1 MTNISATI
9 YKIYV
14 KKEIVM
20 AKISSVKAFEILDSR
35 GTPTVECE
43 VLLTDGTKGVA
54 SVPSGASTG
63 MHEACELRDGDMDRY
78 GGRGVLSA
86 VKNVNCTI
94 SEILVGKDAF
104 DQNNI
109 DNLMI
114 SYDTS
119 INKSKLGA
127 NAILSVSLAACDAA
141 AKSLGIS
148 LYRYLGGIIPD
159 KKLPTP
165 MMNVLN
171 GGAHAMN
178 NIDIQEFMIVP
189 RGDALFSESV
199 RMCAE
204 VYAAL
209 KKLLSKRGLSVSLGD
224 EGGFAPNLKSDEE
237 ALEILCHATELAGY
251 HVGVDFFYALDVA
264 ASEWQSEDGY
274 FLPKRK
280 AKLTREELV
289 DYIESLAKKYPIISI
304 EDGMGEDDT
313 SGWKMLTERLKP
325 KGITLV
331 GDDLFV
337 TNKER
342 LAMGINEGIAS
353 AILLKPNQIG
363 TVSETIEAAALAK
376 RSGYKT
382 IMSHRSG
389 ETECTI
395 ISDLAAALSVDYVK
409 FGAPARSERTAKYNR
424 LIKIEDEMRG
434 YKL

>member
-1 MTNISATI
+1 
-9 YKIYV
+9 
-14 KKEIVM
+14 M
-20 AKISSVKAFEILDSR
+20 AKISSLKAFEILDSR

-43 VLLTDGTKGVA
+43 VLLSDGTRGMA

-63 MHEACELRDGDMDRY
+63 IHEACELRDGDTERY

-86 VKNVNCTI
+86 VKNVNSTI
-94 SEILVGKDAF
+94 SEILVGKDAL

-109 DNLMI
+109 DSIMI
-114 SYDTS
+114 SYDGS

-127 NAILSVSLAACDAA
+127 NAILSASFAVCDAA
-141 AKSLGIS
+141 ARSLGIS
-148 LYRYLGGIIPD
+148 LYRYLGGIVSD
-159 KKLPTP
+159 KRLPTP

-171 GGAHAMN
+171 GGAHAKN

-189 RGDALFSESV
+189 RGDVALSDAV

-204 VYAAL
+204 VYSAL
-209 KKLLSKRGLSVSLGD
+209 KRLLSEKGLSVGLGD
-224 EGGFAPNLKSDEE
+224 EGGFAPDLRSDEE
-237 ALEILCHATELAGY
+237 ALEMLCSATELAGY
-251 HVGVDFFYALDVA
+251 RVGVDFSYAIDVA

-274 FLPKRK
+274 FLPKRRVK
-280 AKLTREELV
+280 FTREELV
-289 DYIESLAKKYPIISI
+289 DYIASLVKKYPIISV

-313 SGWKMLTERLKP
+313 EGWKMLTDRLKP
-325 KGITLV
+325 KGVTLV
-331 GDDLFV
+331 GDDLFA

-342 LAMGINEGIAS
+342 LSMGINEGIAS

-363 TVSETIEAAALAK
+363 TVSETIDAATLAK

-382 IMSHRSG
+382 VMSHRSG

-395 ISDLAAALSVDYVK
+395 ISDLAVALSADYVK
-409 FGAPARSERTAKYNR
+409 FGAPCRSERTAKYNR
-424 LIKIEDEMRG
+424 LIKIEDEIRG

>member
-35 GTPTVECE
+35 GMPTVECE
-43 VLLTDGTKGVA
+43 VLLTDGSKGTA

-63 MHEACELRDGDMDRY
+63 MHEAVELRDGDKDRY

-86 VKNVNCTI
+86 VKNVNTVI
-94 SEILVGKDAF
+94 SEILVGKNAL

-109 DNLMI
+109 DNIMI
-114 SYDTS
+114 SYDGS

-127 NAILSVSLAACDAA
+127 NAILSVSFAVADAA
-141 AKSLGIS
+141 AKSLGIQ
-148 LYRYLGGIIPD
+148 LYRYIGGIVSR

-171 GGAHAMN
+171 GGAHAAN

-189 RGDALFSESV
+189 RSDVPFAEAV

-204 VYAAL
+204 VYSAL
-209 KKLLSKRGLSVSLGD
+209 KNLLKKRGLSVALGD
-224 EGGFAPNLKSDEE
+224 EGGFAPDLRSDEA
-237 ALEILCHATELAGY
+237 ALEILCMATELAGY
-251 HVGVDFFYALDVA
+251 RVGVDFSYALDVA

-274 FLPKRK
+274 FLPKRRVK
-280 AKLTREELV
+280 FTREELTQ
-289 DYIESLAKKYPIISI
+289 YIDDLTSKYPIISV
-304 EDGMGEDDT
+304 EDGMGENDNL
-313 SGWKMLTERLKP
+313 GWKMLTDRLKP

-342 LAMGINEGIAS
+342 LGRGISDGIAN

-363 TVSETIEAAALAK
+363 TVSETIDAAGLAK
-376 RSGYKT
+376 SAGYKT
-382 IMSHRSG
+382 VMSHRSG
-389 ETECTI
+389 ETECTL
-395 ISDLAAALSVDYVK
+395 ISDLAVALMTDYVK

-424 LIKIEDEMRG
+424 LKRIEEEMHG
-434 YKL
+434 YRI

>member
-35 GTPTVECE
+35 GMPTVECE
-43 VLLTDGTKGVA
+43 VLLTDGSKGTA

-63 MHEACELRDGDMDRY
+63 MHEAVELRDGDKDRY

-86 VKNVNCTI
+86 VKNVNTVI
-94 SEILVGKDAF
+94 SEILVGKNAL

-109 DNLMI
+109 DNIMI
-114 SYDTS
+114 SYDGS

-127 NAILSVSLAACDAA
+127 NAILSVSFAVADAA
-141 AKSLGIS
+141 AKSLGIQ
-148 LYRYLGGIIPD
+148 LYRYIGGIVSR

-171 GGAHAMN
+171 GGAHAAN

-189 RGDALFSESV
+189 RSDVPFGEAV

-204 VYAAL
+204 VYSAL
-209 KKLLSKRGLSVSLGD
+209 KNLLKKRGLSVALGD
-224 EGGFAPNLKSDEE
+224 EGGFAPDLRSDEA
-237 ALEILCHATELAGY
+237 ALEILCMATELAGY
-251 HVGVDFFYALDVA
+251 RVGVDFSYALDVA

-274 FLPKRK
+274 FLPKRRVK
-280 AKLTREELV
+280 FTREELTQ
-289 DYIESLAKKYPIISI
+289 YIDDLTSKYPIISV
-304 EDGMGEDDT
+304 EDGMGENDNL
-313 SGWKMLTERLKP
+313 GWKMLTDRLKP

-342 LAMGINEGIAS
+342 LGRGISDGIAN

-363 TVSETIEAAALAK
+363 TVSETIDAAGLAK
-376 RSGYKT
+376 SAGYKT
-382 IMSHRSG
+382 VMSHRSG
-389 ETECTI
+389 ETECTL
-395 ISDLAAALSVDYVK
+395 ISDLAVALMTDYVK

-424 LIKIEDEMRG
+424 LKRIEEEMHG
-434 YKL
+434 YRI